1 MDLEKSKIASV
12 LKGMSIFCGI
22 LIIPFPVGVY
32 YVTRIVVCGGAIYTA
47 LKVKKY
53 FPEEFNRVVF
63 LWFLAF
69 LFNPLLP
76 LYFQA
81 RPIWIILDI
90 VALIAFYSSAQLFKN
105 SRPLSES
112 EDRETVQETREI
124 RKTYKLNPVKRE
136 FFGEMDEKQSGR
148 RSDNDYDRDLYTI
161 KISEQIAGVVPL
173 NLNKREQMVLGLIY
187 LFYAIKNLAKTHKEE
202 KFANGGTG
210 LFLNT
215 VFIPK
220 NYVVI
225 NDYLHS
231 PLFIYEIEQII
242 KKSCTGKSISTCLSR
257 VRDEAISS
265 VKPYFSYDDFK
276 ESGHKFI
283 EDYCRSLNSPELSGY
298 ESGFFILCRDE
309 SFTKKVKGELIKI
322 LEEADSNYK
331 NKDELKNITDYIHTG
346 KEWVVEERN
355 ETPFIPKG
363 TMQKDSKGMLGEEV
377 TPELA
382 DKDEPPF
389 TIESEAISSEYLS
402 KTDSKSVIR
411 SEVKSDLTDRANSQ
425 NKQRSKKEFES
436 VLDVA
441 VQYFFE
447 VVKEIYEGNF
457 NVREANLF
465 RGRFQ
470 TENNFKLGL
479 WKITR
484 IESEAISF
492 ASHHNE
498 IIISQVFTRGKLKRD
513 HPKVVEVSN
522 YLNSII

>member
-1 MDLEKSKIASV
+1 LREECQKRDWLSLENLNSNLEKTTYMLMDLEKSKIASV

-32 YVTRIVVCGGAIYTA
+32 YITRVVVCVGAIYA
-47 LKVKKY
+47 AIKIKKH

-124 RKTYKLNPVKRE
+124 GKTY
-136 FFGEMDEKQSGR
+136 
-148 RSDNDYDRDLYTI
+148 
-161 KISEQIAGVVPL
+161 
-173 NLNKREQMVLGLIY
+173 
-187 LFYAIKNLAKTHKEE
+187 
-202 KFANGGTG
+202 
-210 LFLNT
+210 
-215 VFIPK
+215 
-220 NYVVI
+220 
-225 NDYLHS
+225 
-231 PLFIYEIEQII
+231 
-242 KKSCTGKSISTCLSR
+242 
-257 VRDEAISS
+257 
-265 VKPYFSYDDFK
+265 
-276 ESGHKFI
+276 
-283 EDYCRSLNSPELSGY
+283 
-298 ESGFFILCRDE
+298 
-309 SFTKKVKGELIKI
+309 
-322 LEEADSNYK
+322 
-331 NKDELKNITDYIHTG
+331 
-346 KEWVVEERN
+346 WVVEERN

-363 TMQKDSKGMLGEEV
+363 TMQKDSKGMLGKEV
-377 TPELA
+377 IPELT
-382 DKDEPPF
+382 DPDEPPF
-389 TIESEAISSEYLS
+389 TSEESLKPDSEDMMRNEVISE
-402 KTDSKSVIR
+402 
-411 SEVKSDLTDRANSQ
+411 LTDTANLDSE
-425 NKQRSKKEFES
+425 KKRGSRKEFKS

>member
-1 MDLEKSKIASV
+1 MDMVIFLSV
-12 LKGMSIFCGI
+12 VA
-22 LIIPFPVGVY
+22 LI
-32 YVTRIVVCGGAIYTA
+32 
-47 LKVKKY
+47 
-53 FPEEFNRVVF
+53 
-63 LWFLAF
+63 
-69 LFNPLLP
+69 FNPLFP
-76 LYFQA
+76 FYFQIRTVWMFMDVIA
-81 RPIWIILDI
+81 
-90 VALIAFYSSAQLFKN
+90 AIAFYSSAKIFKERVSSVIEESYSSSQN
-105 SRPLSES
+105 YKPTQTQDTSEL
-112 EDRETVQETREI
+112 E
-124 RKTYKLNPVKRE
+124 
-136 FFGEMDEKQSGR
+136 EKITSGR

-187 LFYAIKNLAKTHKEE
+187 LFYAIENLAKTHKEE

-220 NYVVI
+220 NYIVI

-231 PLFIYEIEQII
+231 PFFIYEIEQII

-283 EDYCRSLNSPELSGY
+283 QDYCRSLNSPELSGY
-298 ESGFFILCRDE
+298 ESGFFRLCRDE

-346 KEWVVEERN
+346 KEWVVEEKK

-363 TMQKDSKGMLGEEV
+363 TMQKDSKGMLGKEV
-377 TPELA
+377 IPELT
-382 DKDEPPF
+382 DTDEPPF
-389 TIESEAISSEYLS
+389 TSEEPLKPESEDMTRNE
-402 KTDSKSVIR
+402 VIP
-411 SEVKSDLTDRANSQ
+411 ELTDTANLDSE
-425 NKQRSKKEFES
+425 KKRGSRKEFKS

-447 VVKEIYEGNF
+447 VVKEVYEGNF
-457 NVREANLF
+457 NVGEANLF

-498 IIISQVFTRGKLKRD
+498 IIISQVFSRGKLQRD

>member
-1 MDLEKSKIASV
+1 VTKLEKQQTGSV
-12 LKGMSIFCGI
+12 LMGLTGFCVF
-22 LIIPFPVGVY
+22 LLLPFPVGIY
-32 YVTRIVVCGGAIYTA
+32 YVTRAIICIGAIYGA
-47 LKVKKY
+47 FKVYKY
-53 FPEEFNRVVF
+53 FPERMDMVIFLSVVA
-63 LWFLAF
+63 LI
-69 LFNPLLP
+69 FNPLFP
-76 LYFQA
+76 FYFQIRTVWMFMDVIA
-81 RPIWIILDI
+81 
-90 VALIAFYSSAQLFKN
+90 AIAFYSSAKIFKERVSSVIEESYSSSQN
-105 SRPLSES
+105 YKPTQTQDTSEL
-112 EDRETVQETREI
+112 E
-124 RKTYKLNPVKRE
+124 
-136 FFGEMDEKQSGR
+136 EKITSGR

-187 LFYAIKNLAKTHKEE
+187 LFYAIENLAKTHKEE

-220 NYVVI
+220 NYIVI

-231 PLFIYEIEQII
+231 PFFIYEIEQII

-283 EDYCRSLNSPELSGY
+283 QDYCRSLNSPELSGY
-298 ESGFFILCRDE
+298 ESGFFRLCRDE

-346 KEWVVEERN
+346 KEWVVEEKK

-363 TMQKDSKGMLGEEV
+363 TMQKDSKGMLGKEV
-377 TPELA
+377 IPELT
-382 DKDEPPF
+382 DTDEPPF
-389 TIESEAISSEYLS
+389 TSEEPLKPESEDMTRNE
-402 KTDSKSVIR
+402 VIP
-411 SEVKSDLTDRANSQ
+411 ELTDTANLDSE
-425 NKQRSKKEFES
+425 KKRGSRKEFKS

-447 VVKEIYEGNF
+447 VVKEVYEGNF
-457 NVREANLF
+457 NVGEANLF

-498 IIISQVFTRGKLKRD
+498 IIISQVFSRGKLQRD